1 MAPTDEKTEVVLPAE
16 VPEDLL
22 LPSDP
27 KVIFLGGLFVLAVLV
42 VAFLEPEKVKN
53 GKASSRNI
61 LGQGVTLASAILDRL
76 GTYAKAFAYKWK
88 PELNERSFILP
99 ARRKAPAAGQKSGRS
114 AAPRRA

>member
-42 VAFLEPEKVKN
+42 GELQ
-53 GKASSRNI
+53 S
-61 LGQGVTLASAILDRL
+61 GQGFR
-76 GTYAKAFAYKWK
+76 
-88 PELNERSFILP
+88 RS
-99 ARRKAPAAGQKSGRS
+99 ARRSQSLPSRV
-114 AAPRRA
+114 PRRLELHDLTIKEISSPNKN